1 MVRYFANYLDRT
13 NLAQAYVS
21 GMKEELGF
29 VGKQLNQINSIFSA
43 GYIIGMIP
51 SNLALTYFKPRY
63 FFPSMMVVWGALT
76 MCTAAAQ
83 KPQHIMVI
91 RFFQGIAESSTF
103 IGTHY
108 ILGAWYTETELGKR
122 SGIFTSSGLAGT
134 LFGGFLQTGI
144 HSSMDG
150 LHGMSGWRWLF
161 IIDGVITMPIALYG
175 FLLFPDTPATT
186 QAPYLNETE
195 KALAVARVPAI
206 EQGGAKIT
214 MKLVKSILTSWK
226 YYGFTILWVI
236 AGETESFSTNSL
248 LNLYMKAQNTPTYK
262 KYTVAQLNNYP
273 SGVPAIGIVSTLVW
287 ATLTDFWGGRRYLVG
302 LFIGVIGVVTSI
314 MILAKPGSPAVVFS
328 AYYIAGSVYACQATF
343 FAWANDSM
351 RYDDHLLR
359 SITIASMNMFSGAIN
374 AWWSIV
380 FYSAD
385 KAPNFN
391 WGMWAMIATSL
402 ALAVWTLGLLYKC
415 KQDEKQREVDFA
427 EERELKKEMVLN
439 GEKAESI
446 RSGRSGEKS
455 GLKAT
460 KESVV

>member
-1 MVRYFANYLDRT
+1 MV
-13 NLAQAYVS
+13 
-21 GMKEELGF
+21 
-29 VGKQLNQINSIFSA
+29 
-43 GYIIGMIP
+43 P

-83 KPQHIMVI
+83 DPKHVMVI

-108 ILGAWYTETELGKR
+108 IMGSWYTETELGKR

-134 LFGGFLQTGI
+134 LFGGFLQTAI
-144 HSSMDG
+144 HSSMNG

-161 IIDGVITMPIALYG
+161 IIDGIITMPIALYG

-186 QAPYLNETE
+186 QAPYLNAQER
-195 KALAVARVPAI
+195 ALAVARVPAI
-206 EQGGAKIT
+206 EQGRAKIT
-214 MKLVKSILTSWK
+214 MKLVKSILSSWK
-226 YYGFTILWVI
+226 YYGFVMLWVI

-248 LNLYMKAQNTPTYK
+248 LNLYMKAQNVPATDDSPGVQ
-262 KYTVAQLNNYP
+262 KYTIAQLNNYP
-273 SGVPAIGIVSTLVW
+273 SGVPAVGILSTLVW

-302 LFIGVIGVVTSI
+302 LFIGVIGVVTAV
-314 MILAKPGSPAVVFS
+314 MILAKPGSPPVVFS

-385 KAPNFN
+385 MAPKFTK
-391 WGMWAMIATSL
+391 GMWAMIATSI
-402 ALAVWTLGLLYKC
+402 ALAIWTLGLLYKC
-415 KQDEKQREVDFA
+415 KQDEKTRDGAMA
-427 EERELKKEMVLN
+427 EEMEVRKEMVLAGQN
-439 GEKAESI
+439 PDGKGSIHSVHSVTEQGERKD
-446 RSGRSGEKS
+446 GK
-455 GLKAT
+455 LD
-460 KESVV
+460 V

>member
-1 MVRYFANYLDRT
+1 
-13 NLAQAYVS
+13 
-21 GMKEELGF
+21 MKEELGF
-29 VGKQLNQINSIFSA
+29 VGKQLNEINSIFSA

-51 SNLALTYFKPRY
+51 SNLALTYFKPRF
-63 FFPSMMVVWGALT
+63 FFPSMMVIWGALT

-83 KPQHIMVI
+83 RPQHIMAI

-144 HSSMDG
+144 HSSMNG

-161 IIDGVITMPIALYG
+161 IIDGIITMPIALYG

-195 KALAVARVPAI
+195 RALAVARVPAI
-206 EQGGAKIT
+206 ERGGAKIT
-214 MKLVKSILTSWK
+214 KRLVKSILTSWK
-226 YYGFTILWVI
+226 YYGFVILWVI

-248 LNLYMKAQNTPTYK
+248 LNLYMKAQNTATTK

-359 SITIASMNMFSGAIN
+359 SITIASMNMFSGAVN

-391 WGMWAMIATSL
+391 WGMWAMIATSI
-402 ALAVWTLGLLYKC
+402 ALAVWTVGLLWFC
-415 KQDEKQREVDFA
+415 NRDERERGKVLA
-427 EERELKKEMVLN
+427 EEREVAKAMVLH
-439 GEKAESI
+439 GEKAESV
-446 RSGRSGEKS
+446 RSGRSGEK
-455 GLKAT
+455 GGMREDAKA
-460 KESVV
+460 SPV

>member
-1 MVRYFANYLDRT
+1 MTRYFANYLDRT

-144 HSSMDG
+144 HSSMNG

-391 WGMWAMIATSL
+391 WGMWAMIATSV

-415 KQDEKQREVDFA
+415 NGDEKEREINFA

-446 RSGRSGEKS
+446 RSGRSGEKN
-455 GLKAT
+455 GLQET
-460 KESVV
+460 KGSVV